1 MCVYV
6 PAYVAEIGDSA
17 PAGRSEQAGLR
28 LKKGLRA
35 LHEKLGE
42 MLGLDTEVAPTK
54 DASAASS
61 GAAAAGAG
69 AGAGAGSGAGAAAS
83 ASSAAGAGAGAGAG
97 AKKRARDAGAATNG
111 EPDDM
116 LPPPSRAPKRPRQ

>member
-69 AGAGAGSGAGAAAS
+69 AGSGAGAAAS